1 MSQSA
6 IQDGGVSR
14 LSIAALAGVSLPM
27 AMLSLPLTVAV
38 PEYFGNALGLDLA
51 LVGVIFMAIRIL
63 DIVID
68 PFLGLLMDGTT
79 TRWGRFRPWL
89 LAGMPLVVCATAAL
103 FMPPADAGPLWLTGG
118 LIIAYV
124 GWSIVSLA
132 QLSLAAGLASGYG
145 ARARVYAWLQACFFL
160 GVCLVML
167 LPLLL
172 GNAGNDAAT
181 SLQSMGWLIIAT
193 VVVVAAIFWTLV
205 PEVAVHRERTALG
218 LRAYLRLVGRP
229 AVLRL
234 LLADIVLGL
243 GYGIASAML
252 LFYFIAV
259 KELDRNVFGILLIA
273 QMGTAMISMPFTAHL
288 AARIG
293 KHVMLAITSVAMVVI
308 APSMMLVPKG
318 EVPGAALVM
327 AVWGICYGAATF
339 LPRSM
344 MADASDEAR
353 LETGVDRTGVLY
365 ALLISSWKLGGAL
378 SVGIGYLALD
388 LIGYQ
393 AQRGTQNS
401 AEALAAVERLFVGAP
416 ALLALIGSLF
426 VWRYPITPA
435 RSAAIRQA
443 LGRNDAAAALAPA
456 PIISASAL
464 PVSAS

>member
-1 MSQSA
+1 MP
-6 IQDGGVSR
+6 QDSTRDGSVTR
-14 LSIAALAGVSLPM
+14 LSIAALAAVSLPM

-51 LVGVIFMAIRIL
+51 LVGTIFMAIRIF
-63 DIVID
+63 DIVVD

-89 LAGMPLVVCATAAL
+89 LAGMPLVICGTAAL
-103 FMPPADAGPLWLTGG
+103 FMPPASAGPLWLTLG
-118 LIIAYV
+118 LIVAYV
-124 GWSIVSLA
+124 GWSVVSLA

-145 ARARVYAWLQACFFL
+145 ARARVYAWLQTCFFF

-172 GNAGNDAAT
+172 GGAGNNAAT
-181 SLQSMGWLIIAT
+181 SLASMGWLIIAT
-193 VVVVAAIFWTLV
+193 VVVMAAVFWALV
-205 PEVAVHRERTALG
+205 PEVAVRRERQRLG
-218 LRAYLRLVGRP
+218 VGAYLRLVARP

-234 LLADIVLGL
+234 LCADILLGL

-273 QMGTAMISMPFTAHL
+273 QMGTAMISMPLMARL

-293 KHVMLAITSVAMVVI
+293 KHVALGITSVAMLVI
-308 APSMMLVPKG
+308 GPSMMLVPKG
-318 EVPGAALVM
+318 DLLLAAFVM
-327 AVWGICYGAATF
+327 AVWGVCYGAATF

-344 MADASDEAR
+344 MADASDEVR

-378 SVGIGYLALD
+378 SVGIGYFALD

-393 AQRGTQNS
+393 APLGTQNS
-401 AEALAAVERLFVGAP
+401 SQALAAVEWLFVGSP
-416 ALLALIGSLF
+416 ALLGLLGSF
-426 VWRYPITPA
+426 FAWGYPITAA
-435 RSAAIRQA
+435 RSAAIRET
-443 LGRNDAAAALAPA
+443 LDRNDRLAAPGPSATPDAVQLAPA
-456 PIISASAL
+456 E
-464 PVSAS
+464 